1 MKSKIAGCIFIVL
14 VGISDLAAQNR
25 FSTRSGTVRFFSE
38 TPLEDIKAENK
49 QVACIVDVEKG
60 ALAFSLFTKG
70 FVFPNGLMQEHFNE
84 NYMESEK
91 FPKATFK
98 GVFYQKID
106 PKKDGIYRIN
116 VQGELTLHGVTK
128 RITVPAS
135 IEVKNT
141 TLLTKSAFNVL
152 TEDYKIEIPALVR
165 DKIAKDVAVT
175 VIATCEPMK

>member
-1 MKSKIAGCIFIVL
+1 MSNKIVVIIFLCL
-14 VGISDLAAQNR
+14 VGIGNLFAQNR
-25 FSTRSGTVRFFSE
+25 YATRTGVIRFFSE

-49 QVACIVDVEKG
+49 QVACIIDVEKG
-60 ALAFSLFTKG
+60 ELAFSLFTKA

-106 PKKDGIYRIN
+106 PKKDGIYKIN
-116 VQGELTLHGVTK
+116 VQGDLTLHGVTK

-141 TLLTKSAFNVL
+141 TLLTKSAFNVQ